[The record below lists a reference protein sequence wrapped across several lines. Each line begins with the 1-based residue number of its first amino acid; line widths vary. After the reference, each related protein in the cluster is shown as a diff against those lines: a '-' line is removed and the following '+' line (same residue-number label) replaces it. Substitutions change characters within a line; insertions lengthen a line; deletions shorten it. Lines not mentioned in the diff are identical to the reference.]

1 MTLLAS
7 REAPAQVTTTQ
18 SHARLPEDL
27 ELRAGDVI
35 LIDLGCYVCR
45 IISTT
50 TGSPYNHSGL
60 VLGVT
65 ASGGVLIAQSLT
77 KTEVVSIDK
86 FLSQAKP
93 KSSASVRRTRE
104 LDQLFLA
111 DPKSFQARIGN
122 MQSRFEESFKG
133 RPFDDEFLWNNSDT
147 DGGEILYC
155 SEMVQKTLN
164 HALESELPTITMDY
178 SSNWDF
184 WSQYFKGEVPHG
196 LQGNSP
202 SSLAQAQELQ
212 TVWEGRL

>member
-1 MTLLAS
+1 MILVAS
-7 REAPAQVTTTQ
+7 WEAPAQVTHSQ
-18 SHARLPEDL
+18 SHTRLPENI

-50 TGSPYNHSGL
+50 TGTPYNHSGL
-60 VLGVT
+60 VLEVT

-77 KTEVVSIDK
+77 KTEVISIEK

-93 KSSASVRRTRE
+93 KSLASVRRTRE
-104 LDQLFLA
+104 LDRLFAA
-111 DPKSFQARIGN
+111 DPESFQTRIGN
-122 MQSRFEESFKG
+122 MQSRFEESFNG
-133 RPFDDEFLWNNSDT
+133 RPFDDEFLWDNRDA
-147 DGGEILYC
+147 DGGEVLYC

-164 HALESELPTITMDY
+164 QALKSELATIVMDY

-184 WSQYFKGEVPHG
+184 WTQYFKGKVPQG
-196 LQGNSP
+196 LEGNSP
-202 SSLAQAQELQ
+202 SSLAHAEELR